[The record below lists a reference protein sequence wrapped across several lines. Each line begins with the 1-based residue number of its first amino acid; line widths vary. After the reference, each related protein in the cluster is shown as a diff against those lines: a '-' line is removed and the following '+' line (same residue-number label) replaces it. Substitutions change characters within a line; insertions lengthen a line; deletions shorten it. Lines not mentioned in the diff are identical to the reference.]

1 MLMIAYTA
9 WDSLRAIAREYDA
22 DLTLDARGDTIMAQ
36 RWERCSA
43 VIATRRLST
52 QVRES
57 LSAFRPA
64 PTPRA

>member
-1 MLMIAYTA
+1 MIAYTA

-22 DLTLDARGDTIMAQ
+22 DLTHDARGDLVMAQ

-43 VIATRRLST
+43 MIAVRRFTS

-57 LSAFRPA
+57 LAAFRTAPA
-64 PTPRA
+64 RCA